1 MKNRAFAY
9 FLSQVSFSCSNQY
22 TKAVTVV
29 IFRLLLTNCRDF
41 YFQGLGLSSSIL
53 SFQLFFFASLSVFIL
68 SLSPPF
74 FLCVCFRDLLVNQ
87 FNLNFLPSIS
97 TSTFCTVFRIIDMF
111 PANELAEISVCSLLQ
126 TKIALNEFQLPLY
139 NSYFGIKE
147 FSRSNTGFLTLYKY
161 FIDLVMSWFVK
172 SCKSCLSFSYNL
184 SVFSE

>member
-9 FLSQVSFSCSNQY
+9 FLSQVSSSCRNQY
-22 TKAVTVV
+22 TKAVTLV

-74 FLCVCFRDLLVNQ
+74 FCVCVLPRLTCQSIQSQLSAL
-87 FNLNFLPSIS
+87 NLNFNFLH
-97 TSTFCTVFRIIDMF
+97 CFRIIDMF
-111 PANELAEISVCSLLQ
+111 SANELAEISACSLLQ
-126 TKIALNEFQLPLY
+126 TKIALHEFQLPLY
-139 NSYFGIKE
+139 YSYFGITE
-147 FSRSNTGFLTLYKY
+147 FSLSNTGFLTLYKY
-161 FIDLVMSWFVK
+161 FIDVVMSWFVK

-184 SVFSE
+184 SVFFE

>member
-9 FLSQVSFSCSNQY
+9 FLSQVSSSCRNQY
-22 TKAVTVV
+22 TKAVTLV

-74 FLCVCFRDLLVNQ
+74 FFVCVLPRLTCQSIQSQLSAL
-87 FNLNFLPSIS
+87 NLNFNFLHC
-97 TSTFCTVFRIIDMF
+97 FGIIDMF
-111 PANELAEISVCSLLQ
+111 SADELAEISACSLLQ

-139 NSYFGIKE
+139 YSYT
-147 FSRSNTGFLTLYKY
+147 NTGFLTLYKY

-184 SVFSE
+184 SVFFE